1 MTRSMSRPGKPYD
14 NAPMERWWNVFK
26 LRWMERH
33 PLPKTLQELEKFVE
47 EGIEYFNHHNR
58 SAQTNGLTPHEYW
71 NEAA

>member
-1 MTRSMSRPGKPYD
+1 MSRPGTPYD
-14 NAPMERWWNVFK
+14 NAPMERWWNEFK

-33 PLPKTLQELEKFVE
+33 PMPKTLQELERLVE

-58 SAQTNGLTPHEYW
+58 SAQRNGLTPDEYW